1 MRDDAAPGPLTP
13 ASAPPRGPAKSQI
26 SWVGTAHARLGR
38 EDPRNAGSGT
48 LVSDYPGWL
57 RLTGQ
62 VLDHAEADV
71 PGRGLDLRP
80 EGVHEEA
87 DHLVGEPL
95 QLRVDCCVVLYRKGV
110 AGRHEV

>member
-13 ASAPPRGPAKSQI
+13 ASAPQAP
-26 SWVGTAHARLGR
+26 ARLGR

-62 VLDHAEADV
+62 VLDHAEAEV

-80 EGVHEEA
+80 EVVHEAA
-87 DHLVGEPL
+87 DHLVGEAL
-95 QLRVDCCVVLYRKGV
+95 QLRVDGSVVLHDGKGV
-110 AGRHEV
+110 AGRHEIDVDHQR